1 MKDRVPS
8 ISGNDPRIEMTT
20 SYPSV
25 NKLFLVGAIHAAPTV
40 ALQGRSRVT
49 TIGVR
54 TLDDDSELVH
64 RVVINEEMLIQ
75 PIFDQLSEGRLIQV
89 EGRLDYD
96 DKGAFVSVPAR
107 RGFDVQILGGEARPV
122 AKAQPTSDPVREP
135 AATPASS
142 NSGSPPAQRPTGPAS
157 PAPAAAQA
165 SQPASR
171 PAPGPSTPGPRPGL
185 GGLAAAA
192 AKSNQADDDT
202 GAPDDGGDP
211 EAGASTATNAS
222 APAAQRSGPPG
233 ARPAPPA
240 GGAPRPQPAPSSLA
254 NGAARPTPPARP
266 GSSPRPASASGYGG
280 GGGPSFDRSR
290 VTLPSSS
297 LDDDIPFLHEG
308 YPVIVA

>member
-1 MKDRVPS
+1 
-8 ISGNDPRIEMTT
+8 MTT

-49 TIGVR
+49 TIGIR
-54 TLDDDSELVH
+54 TLDDESELVH

-122 AKAQPTSDPVREP
+122 VKASDAGREP

-142 NSGSPPAQRPTGPAS
+142 NNGSPAAQRLSEPAS
-157 PAPAAAQA
+157 AAPTATQA

-171 PAPGPSTPGPRPGL
+171 PGPGPLPPGPRTGL

-192 AKSNQADDDT
+192 TKSNQADDDT
-202 GAPDDGGDP
+202 GAPDDGGDA
-211 EAGASTATNAS
+211 EAGHSTTANA
-222 APAAQRSGPPG
+222 APPSAQRSGPPG

-266 GSSPRPASASGYGG
+266 GSSPRPASSYGSG
-280 GGGPSFDRSR
+280 SQTHDRSR

-297 LDDDIPFLHEG
+297 LDDDIPF
-308 YPVIVA
+308 

>member
-1 MKDRVPS
+1 
-8 ISGNDPRIEMTT
+8 MTT

-25 NKLFLVGAIHAAPTV
+25 NKLFLVGAIHATPTV

-49 TIGVR
+49 TLGIR

-107 RGFDVQILGGEARPV
+107 RGFDVQILGGEARQTP
-122 AKAQPTSDPVREP
+122 KAQPATAAARDP
-135 AATPASS
+135 AAPPLSSGNSSPA
-142 NSGSPPAQRPTGPAS
+142 AQRPSGPAN

-171 PAPGPSTPGPRPGL
+171 PDAGTSTPGPRPGL

-202 GAPDDGGDP
+202 GAPDDGGDT
-211 EAGASTATNAS
+211 EAGPSTATNSS

-240 GGAPRPQPAPSSLA
+240 GAPPRPQPAPSSLA

-280 GGGPSFDRSR
+280 GGGGSSPSFDRSR

-297 LDDDIPFLHEG
+297 LDDDIPFRHEG

>member
-1 MKDRVPS
+1 
-8 ISGNDPRIEMTT
+8 MTT
-20 SYPSV
+20 YPSV

-49 TIGVR
+49 TIGLR
-54 TLDDDSELVH
+54 TLDDESELVH

-122 AKAQPTSDPVREP
+122 VKAQPTATLAREP
-135 AATPASS
+135 VSTPAAS
-142 NSGSPPAQRPTGPAS
+142 NNGSPAAQRPSESAS
-157 PAPAAAQA
+157 AAPVATQA

-171 PAPGPSTPGPRPGL
+171 PGPGPSTPGARPGL

-202 GAPDDGGDP
+202 GAPDDGGEPD
-211 EAGASTATNAS
+211 AGPSAAANAS

-233 ARPAPPA
+233 ARPTPPA

-266 GSSPRPASASGYGG
+266 GSSPRPASAGYGG
-280 GGGPSFDRSR
+280 GPSGPSFDRSR

-297 LDDDIPFLHEG
+297 LDDDIPFFWEG
-308 YPVIVA
+308 YPEIVA

>member
-1 MKDRVPS
+1 
-8 ISGNDPRIEMTT
+8 MTT
-20 SYPSV
+20 YPSV

-49 TIGVR
+49 TIGIR
-54 TLDDDSELVH
+54 TLDDETELVH

-107 RGFDVQILGGEARPV
+107 RGFDVQIIGGEARPV
-122 AKAQPTSDPVREP
+122 VKAQP
-135 AATPASS
+135 AATPAREPTATSASS
-142 NSGSPPAQRPTGPAS
+142 NNGSPAAQRPSGPAS
-157 PAPAAAQA
+157 TAPDATQA

-171 PAPGPSTPGPRPGL
+171 PGPGASTSGPRPGL

-192 AKSNQADDDT
+192 AKSNQPDDDT

-211 EAGASTATNAS
+211 EAGPST
-222 APAAQRSGPPG
+222 AQRSGPPG

-240 GGAPRPQPAPSSLA
+240 GAAPRPQPAPSSLA

-266 GSSPRPASASGYGG
+266 GSSPRPASAPGYGG
-280 GGGPSFDRSR
+280 GGGGGGSSFDRSR

-297 LDDDIPFLHEG
+297 LDDDIPFRHEG

>member
-1 MKDRVPS
+1 
-8 ISGNDPRIEMTT
+8 MTT
-20 SYPSV
+20 YPSV

-49 TIGVR
+49 TIGLR
-54 TLDDDSELVH
+54 TLDDESELVH

-107 RGFDVQILGGEARPV
+107 RGFDVQILGGETRPV
-122 AKAQPTSDPVREP
+122 AKAQPAATAAREP
-135 AATPASS
+135 AATSASS
-142 NSGSPPAQRPTGPAS
+142 SNGSPAAPRPSEQAS
-157 PAPAAAQA
+157 TAPAATQA
-165 SQPASR
+165 PQPASR
-171 PAPGPSTPGPRPGL
+171 PGPGPSTPGPRTGL

-192 AKSNQADDDT
+192 TKSNQADDDT
-202 GAPDDGGDP
+202 GAPDDGGDA
-211 EAGASTATNAS
+211 ESGHSTAANAS
-222 APAAQRSGPPG
+222 PPAAQRSGPPG

-254 NGAARPTPPARP
+254 NGVARPTPPARP
-266 GSSPRPASASGYGG
+266 GSSPRPASAGYGG
-280 GGGPSFDRSR
+280 GASGPSFDRSR

-297 LDDDIPFLHEG
+297 LDDDIPFRHEG
-308 YPVIVA
+308 YPEIVA